1 MVTRQG
7 TVERV
12 AKNYP
17 EDAEDP
23 AYINSSRN
31 CKSKEAVPTVQT
43 GSIPGRESP
52 KPGCPGGL
60 CDSTSGGGLE
70 QVCDTVQAGRRE
82 RWPCCHSLYQVPP
95 HSAQGSLETGV
106 GAAETPKLT
115 VQFCL
120 SV

>member
-12 AKNYP
+12 AKNYR

-23 AYINSSRN
+23 AYTNSSN
-31 CKSKEAVPTVQT
+31 CESKEAGPTVQT
-43 GSIPGRESP
+43 GITPGRESP
-52 KPGCPGGL
+52 KSGCQEGL
-60 CDSTSGGGLE
+60 CDSTSGGGPE

-82 RWPCCHSLYQVPP
+82 RWLCCHSLYQVQP
-95 HSAQGSLETGV
+95 HSAQGSLETGI
-106 GAAETPKLT
+106 GAAETPKFT